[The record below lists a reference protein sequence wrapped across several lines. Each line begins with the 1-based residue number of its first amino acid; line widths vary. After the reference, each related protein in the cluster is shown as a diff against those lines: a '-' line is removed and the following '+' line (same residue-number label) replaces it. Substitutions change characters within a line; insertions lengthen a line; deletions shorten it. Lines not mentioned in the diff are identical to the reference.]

1 MRIKMN
7 PVEKKTFSLFM
18 SAMFFNGFVM
28 SITNVQDIIAKK
40 AFHGFDWQI
49 TILVMIFPV
58 SSLLS
63 IWWGKI
69 IEESDNKSK
78 FFLIAG
84 FLGRLYLVFG
94 FFITNIYQ
102 FIFLLAFLLSFNS
115 LVVPTQ
121 NTLLQANFRK
131 ILRGKLFGY
140 SASLSTLIA
149 LLGSYA
155 AGRLLD
161 INESYYKYIF
171 VAVGILGLIGT
182 LFLAA
187 IKVDKKE
194 IPPKQKKKTNLKRI
208 LISPLIRT
216 FEILKKDKKYRNYEI
231 AFMIYGI
238 GFMIVL
244 PVIPRYLVNNLHMNY
259 TQTFV
264 AKGVISQIGIL
275 IFAPIAGLIHDKNHP
290 NFFAAISFFAI
301 SLFPMILFI
310 STLFK
315 SIPTSISIVYLSYI
329 IYGIAMSG
337 VLIAWNLGTIYFAK
351 ENEVSMYQSV
361 HVALTGVRGLIIP
374 PLGFLLLKIFGMQT
388 VFIVSFFAFFIASI
402 MSFKEYRKNC
412 PK

>member
-1 MRIKMN
+1 MKTKMN
-7 PVEKKTFSLFM
+7 AVEKRTFMLFM
-18 SAMFFNGFVM
+18 SAMFFNGFFM

-40 AFHGFDWQI
+40 AFHGYDWQI

-58 SSLLS
+58 ASLLS

-69 IEESDNKSK
+69 IEESENQSK

-84 FLGRLYLVFG
+84 FLGRLFLVFG

-131 ILRGKLFGY
+131 EIRGKLFGY

-149 LLGSYA
+149 LIGSYF

-161 INESYYKYIF
+161 IDEHYYKYIF
-171 VAVGILGLIGT
+171 VVVGILGFIGT
-182 LFLAA
+182 LFLAV
-187 IKVDKKE
+187 IKIDKKE
-194 IPPKQKKKTNLKRI
+194 KRKKKKINFKKII
-208 LISPLIRT
+208 LSPLIRSYQ
-216 FEILKKDKKYRNYEI
+216 ILKTDKKYRNYEI
-231 AFMIYGI
+231 AFMIYGV

-244 PVIPRYLVNNLHMNY
+244 PVIPRYLVSHLHMNY

-264 AKGVISQIGIL
+264 AKGVISQLGIL
-275 IFAPIAGLIHDKNHP
+275 IFAPIAGFIHDKNHP
-290 NFFAAISFFAI
+290 NFFAAISFFGI

-310 STLFK
+310 STLFHDISV
-315 SIPTSISIVYLSYI
+315 SIPIVYFSYV

-351 ENEVSMYQSV
+351 NSDVSMYQSV
-361 HVALTGVRGLIIP
+361 HVALTGVRGLVIP
-374 PLGFLLLKIFGMQT
+374 PLGFFILKIFGMQS
-388 VFIVSFFAFFIASI
+388 VFIVSFIAFIVASI
-402 MSFKEYRKNC
+402 MSFLEYKKNRAR
-412 PK
+412 

>member
-1 MRIKMN
+1 MKTKMN
-7 PVEKKTFSLFM
+7 AVEKRTFSLFM

-28 SITNVQDIIAKK
+28 SVTNVQDIIAKK

-69 IEESDNKSK
+69 IEDSENKSK
-78 FFLIAG
+78 YFLIAG
-84 FLGRLYLVFG
+84 FLGRLSLVLG

-115 LVVPTQ
+115 LIVPTQ

-131 ILRGKLFGY
+131 VIRGKLFGY
-140 SASLSTLIA
+140 SASLSTLVA
-149 LLGSYA
+149 LIGSYI

-161 INESYYKYIF
+161 INEHYYKYIF

-182 LFLAA
+182 LYLAA
-187 IKVDKKE
+187 IKIDKKE
-194 IPPKQKKKTNLKRI
+194 KTKHLKKKKSLKQI
-208 LISPLIRT
+208 FISPLTRT
-216 FEILKKDKKYRNYEI
+216 FEILKNDKKYRNYEI

-275 IFAPIAGLIHDKNHP
+275 NFAPIAGFIHDKNHP
-290 NFFAAISFFAI
+290 NFFAAISFLAI

-310 STLFK
+310 STLFNNI
-315 SIPTSISIVYLSYI
+315 STSISIVYLSYV

-337 VLIAWNLGTIYFAK
+337 ILIAWNLGTIYFAK
-351 ENEVSMYQSV
+351 NNDVSMYQSV

-374 PLGFLLLKIFGMQT
+374 PLGFLILKMFGMQT
-388 VFIVSFFAFFIASI
+388 VFIVSFLAFFIASI
-402 MSFKEYRKNC
+402 ISFKEYRKNC
-412 PK
+412 

>member
-1 MRIKMN
+1 MKVKMN
-7 PVEKKTFSLFM
+7 VIEKKTFRLFM
-18 SAMFFNGFVM
+18 SAMFFNGFIM

-49 TILVMIFPV
+49 TILVMIFPI

-69 IEESDNKSK
+69 IEDSENKSK
-78 FFLIAG
+78 YFLIAG
-84 FLGRLYLVFG
+84 FLGRLSLVFG

-131 ILRGKLFGY
+131 EIRGKLFGY

-149 LLGSYA
+149 LIGSYF

-161 INESYYKYIF
+161 IDEHYYKYIF
-171 VAVGILGLIGT
+171 VATGILGLIGT

-187 IKVDKKE
+187 IKVDSKEKLVPKNKKNKMRK
-194 IPPKQKKKTNLKRI
+194 IFL
-208 LISPLIRT
+208 LPLIRS
-216 FEILKKDKKYRNYEI
+216 FQILKNDKQYRIYEI

-244 PVIPRYLVNNLHMNY
+244 PVIPRYLVNNLHMTY

-264 AKGVISQIGIL
+264 AKGVISQLGIL
-275 IFAPIAGLIHDKNHP
+275 VFAPIAGFIHDKNHP
-290 NFFAAISFFAI
+290 NLFAAISFFAI
-301 SLFPMILFI
+301 SFFPLILFFSTMFSNI
-310 STLFK
+310 ST
-315 SIPTSISIVYLSYI
+315 SIAIVYFSYI

-351 ENEVSMYQSV
+351 NNDVSMYQSV

-374 PLGFLLLKIFGMQT
+374 PLGFIILKTLGMQS
-388 VFIVSFFAFFIASI
+388 VFIVSFLAFIIASMI
-402 MSFKEYRKNC
+402 SFREFKKNS